1 MSLTLP
7 PTVSESALSAA
18 LRELER
24 AVGAEHVLTSEE
36 DMLEF
41 RDPFWYSGWDD
52 FEASAVVQP
61 DSVEE
66 IQAILK
72 IANEHRVPLWVSGV
86 GKNNG
91 YGGSSP
97 RVRGSIVVNLRRMN
111 RVLHLDGELGY
122 AVVEPGVRWF
132 DLYDAIQ
139 AGGHKLRLSVAD
151 LGWGSVIGNT
161 LDHGITYLPYG
172 QDQTCSAGWRSSS
185 RTARSCGPA
194 AGRSRT
200 ARRPTSTSAA
210 SVRRRTSC
218 SCSRTTASSRR
229 WASG

>member
-1 MSLTLP
+1 RRSGHILAGSGPTYSGRFPVSLTLP

-24 AVGAEHVLTSEE
+24 AAGAEHVLTSEE

-61 DSVEE
+61 DSVED

-97 RVRGSIVVNLRRMN
+97 RV
-111 RVLHLDGELGY
+111 
-122 AVVEPGVRWF
+122 
-132 DLYDAIQ
+132 
-139 AGGHKLRLSVAD
+139 
-151 LGWGSVIGNT
+151 
-161 LDHGITYLPYG
+161 
-172 QDQTCSAGWRSSS
+172 
-185 RTARSCGPA
+185 
-194 AGRSRT
+194 
-200 ARRPTSTSAA
+200 
-210 SVRRRTSC
+210 
-218 SCSRTTASSRR
+218 
-229 WASG
+229 